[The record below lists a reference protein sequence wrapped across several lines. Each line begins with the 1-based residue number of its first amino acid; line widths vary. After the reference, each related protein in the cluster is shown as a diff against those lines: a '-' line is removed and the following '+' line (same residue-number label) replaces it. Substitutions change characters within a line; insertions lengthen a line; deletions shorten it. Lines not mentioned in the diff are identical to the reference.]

1 MNNKKI
7 VTLGILVLLISVL
20 TGCTK
25 EEQIVETQEVVEEAV
40 VEEAVVEESAI
51 EEEQEIEEPVE
62 EEEPETIAKYTG
74 PELTEDQAAELLCN
88 FMNETCLY
96 INNELYD
103 VDNDCANMKYEAQVL
118 EYYYWLNKTG
128 EDVEKSGYIN
138 NSYYRTENTPYTWE
152 EQLKCVAYELFNK
165 DKFNIDNSYNDI
177 YYHYLIDKPHAW
189 SYDGWKSEDLTSIEI
204 VYPYNEG
211 REKVFDGIYNCDCE
225 VYFDNYQGE
234 NNLGKFVAYLASSED
249 ENGNPTWII
258 LDVEHLD

>member
-20 TGCTK
+20 AGCTK

-74 PELTEDQAAELLCN
+74 PELTEDQAVELICN
-88 FMNETCLY
+88 FMNETCDY
-96 INNELYD
+96 ILSELYD
-103 VDNDCANMKYEAQVL
+103 EDNDYAGYKYEAQIL
-118 EYYYWLNKTG
+118 EYYYWLNRTG
-128 EDVEKSGYIN
+128 EDLDKSGEVIN
-138 NSYYRTENTPYTWE
+138 YYYKTEDTPYTWE

-165 DKFNIDNSYNDI
+165 TPFNIDNSYNDI
-177 YYHYLIDKPHAW
+177 YYHYLIDKSNTW
-189 SYDGWKSEDLTSIEI
+189 DYNGWKSEDLTSIKI

-225 VYFDNYQGE
+225 VYFDDTSE
-234 NNLGKFVAYLASSED
+234 SKLGKFVAYLASSED

-258 LDVEHLD
+258 LDIEHLD